1 MAVHGSMF
9 WRSMLPCSGRTYR
22 IWKANL
28 RLPAVTGSLPQHE
41 GSLRQAKCR
50 LPAATGSLIQ
60 HEGSLNRLPAA
71 TRGFSK
77 RASTQTCVMVQR
89 YAALIERGEFR
100 SDKRQAGVIRVL
112 SAILSALVD
121 RQPFEGHSAGNASL
135 DARKV
140 KGLYM

>member
-1 MAVHGSMF
+1 MACWVHGSMF
-9 WRSMLPCSGRTYR
+9 WRYTYR
-22 IWKANL
+22 TWK
-28 RLPAVTGSLPQHE
+28 
-41 GSLRQAKCR
+41 AKCR
-50 LPAATGSLIQ
+50 LPAATGSLLQ
-60 HEGSLNRLPAA
+60 HEGVQNRLHAA
-71 TRGFSK
+71 TRGVSK

>member
-1 MAVHGSMF
+1 MHTLWCTA
-9 WRSMLPCSGRTYR
+9 RYTCRT
-22 IWKANL
+22 WKA
-28 RLPAVTGSLPQHE
+28 
-41 GSLRQAKCR
+41 KCT
-50 LPAATGSLIQ
+50 LPAATGSLLQ

-77 RASTQTCVMVQR
+77 GASAQTCPMVQR

-100 SDKRQAGVIRVL
+100 SDKRQVGVMRVL

-121 RQPFEGHSAGNASL
+121 RQPHEGHSAANASL

-140 KGLYM
+140 KGLYMYLTESLHYFQ